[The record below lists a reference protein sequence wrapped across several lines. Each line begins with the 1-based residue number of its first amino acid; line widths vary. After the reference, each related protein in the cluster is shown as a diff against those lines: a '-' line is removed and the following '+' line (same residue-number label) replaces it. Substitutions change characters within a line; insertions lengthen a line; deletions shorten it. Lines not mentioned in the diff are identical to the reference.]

1 MGLVGITVFVVELEG
16 EFRAVTNMGID
27 ALGQLQCFAAGLLEG
42 GDDVVVD
49 LEMACTDI
57 VDQPVAKLMQ
67 LFCFGQAAL
76 LGPRRSEACQL
87 HVSNQQRLPC
97 IQPVVDSLM
106 LACQRLLGLFQ
117 FRQHNPYP
125 SVGQRLADCSVF
137 RAV

>member
-16 EFRAVTNMGID
+16 EFSAVTNMGID

-67 LFCFGQAAL
+67 LFCFGQAAF
-76 LGPRRSEACQL
+76 P
-87 HVSNQQRLPC
+87 P
-97 IQPVVDSLM
+97 
-106 LACQRLLGLFQ
+106 
-117 FRQHNPYP
+117 
-125 SVGQRLADCSVF
+125 
-137 RAV
+137 